1 MYLIKYVEHRYDM
14 AGSKMQLYKVLIG
27 RFIAGVVFYL
37 ESVERYLLAFQG
49 LSVDIIDILHT
60 SMNQIVRNV

>member
-1 MYLIKYVEHRYDM
+1 MYLIKYVELRYDM
-14 AGSKMQLYKVLIG
+14 SGSEMQLYKVLIG

>member
-14 AGSKMQLYKVLIG
+14 AGSEMQLYKVLIG

-60 SMNQIVRNV
+60 SMNQIEQNV

>member
-1 MYLIKYVEHRYDM
+1 MYLIKYVEYRYDM
-14 AGSKMQLYKVLIG
+14 AGSEMQLYKVLIG

-60 SMNQIVRNV
+60 SMNQIERNV

>member
-1 MYLIKYVEHRYDM
+1 M
-14 AGSKMQLYKVLIG
+14 AGSEMQLYKVLIG

>member
-14 AGSKMQLYKVLIG
+14 SGSEMQLYKVLIG

>member
-14 AGSKMQLYKVLIG
+14 AGSEMQLYKVLIG

-37 ESVERYLLAFQG
+37 ESVERYLLVHQG
-49 LSVDIIDILHT
+49 LSVDKIDIVHT
-60 SMNQIVRNV
+60 SMNQIEQNV

>member
-1 MYLIKYVEHRYDM
+1 MYLIRSVEHRYDM
-14 AGSKMQLYKVLIG
+14 AGSEMQLYKVLIG

-60 SMNQIVRNV
+60 SMNQIERNV

>member
-14 AGSKMQLYKVLIG
+14 AGSEMQLYKVLIG
-27 RFIAGVVFYL
+27 TFIAGVVFYL

>member
-14 AGSKMQLYKVLIG
+14 AGSEMQLYKVLIG

-37 ESVERYLLAFQG
+37 ESVERYPLVFQG
-49 LSVDIIDILHT
+49 LSIDIINILHT
-60 SMNQIVRNV
+60 